1 MGKVSEHAVE
11 IRNSLE
17 KDLDTRAGKM
27 KSYCESLVIS
37 DDGYYDY
44 ADKAAGEIA
53 ALKKGVKQYWA
64 ELKAGA
70 YQSWKDICGKESR
83 MLTPL
88 NESQQILTSKMARYR
103 SERDRIEKERQDAAL
118 LLAKEEAQYE
128 AFKIVEEQ
136 DLPPEVAQAVMEQ
149 SQESVQVAPSQPELR
164 GKTSFQVDYEVSL
177 VPGSEHL
184 IPLDILIPTTK
195 GHISA
200 VLAKAKAQAK
210 LSGGKPIPGILV
222 VQTQRATT
230 KTS

>member
-11 IRNSLE
+11 VRNSLE
-17 KDLDTRAGKM
+17 KDLDKRAVHM
-27 KSYCESLVIS
+27 NHICTTLIVDDDTSYATA
-37 DDGYYDY
+37 DGM
-44 ADKAAGEIA
+44 AGEIA
-53 ALKKGVKQYWA
+53 ALKKGVKQYWS
-64 ELKAGA
+64 EIKDNA
-70 YQSWKDICGKESR
+70 YATWREICGKEAR
-83 MLTPL
+83 MLDPL
-88 NESQQILTSKMARYR
+88 VDSSKILTSKMARYR
-103 SERDRIEKERQDAAL
+103 SERDCIEKERQDAAL

-128 AFKIVEEQ
+128 AFKVLEEQ

-184 IPLDILIPTTK
+184 IPLDILIPTTQ
-195 GHISA
+195 GHIKA

-210 LSGGKPIPGILV
+210 LTGGKPIPGILV

-230 KTS
+230 KAS